1 VIIADAAKTTAE
13 TAITAAPD
21 PLFPVV

>member
-1 VIIADAAKTTAE
+1 VTIAEAAKTTAE